1 MNDFEEVKT
10 INIKNRIIGTGIWS
24 IIGTF
29 LIKAVNLL
37 SIPIFSRLLNTAEY
51 GDVNLFMTYITIFA
65 VLLGLDFNATL
76 SKGSIEFKE
85 KRYEYEISSLG
96 FTAMFFASVL
106 VLVNVFGKQFG
117 ALLNMSV
124 FEVNV
129 LLAYSYATFV
139 ISYFSADC
147 IFQFQY
153 KKNTALSLLVVLS
166 NLGLSVFLIMVVMK
180 DNKYYGRILG
190 AAIPTVFI
198 ALIVFVKLI
207 KRSRPQLKA
216 DYIKYSLRLSVPLI
230 PHHLSGIVLSQA
242 DKIMISSMIGKA
254 ENGIYSLVY
263 NVGWVLSVLVE
274 ALNNVWMPWFYRRLD
289 HNDIATVRRKS
300 ILYLSGFSLVTI
312 LVEAIS
318 PELVKII
325 APQSYWEGIDFVMW
339 VVFAVYIVFL
349 YYFYVNIECFYKKTY
364 LVSAGT
370 MGAAVINVLLNFWG
384 LEQYGYGFAAI
395 STAVAYM
402 LLLVFHFI
410 NVRII
415 MKKNLVSDGAI
426 MLFFGGMSICSV
438 LMQVFIDEFLIRIL
452 IGAIFVLL
460 VIGAQIL
467 MQVNQKNKI

>member
-10 INIKNRIIGTGIWS
+10 INIRNKIIGTGIWS
-24 IIGTF
+24 IVGTF

-37 SIPIFSRLLNTAEY
+37 SIPIFSRLLDTAEY

-85 KRYEYEISSLG
+85 KRYEYETASLG
-96 FTAMFFASVL
+96 FTAIFSAVILAVL
-106 VLVNVFGKQFG
+106 NVFGKQFG
-117 ALLNMSV
+117 ALLDMSV
-124 FEVNV
+124 FEMNV

-166 NLGLSVFLIMVVMK
+166 NLGLSVFLIMVVMR

-190 AAIPTVFI
+190 AATPTILI
-198 ALIVFVKLI
+198 ALIVFIKLI
-207 KRSRPQLKA
+207 KRSGIQLKA

-242 DKIMISSMIGKA
+242 DKIMISGMIGKA

-263 NVGWVLSVLVE
+263 NVGWVLSVLIE

-289 HNDIATVRRKS
+289 RNDTETVREKS
-300 ILYLSGFSLVTI
+300 ILYLGGFSLVTI

-325 APQSYWEGIDFVMW
+325 APRSYWEGIDFVVW
-339 VVFAVYIVFL
+339 VVFAAYVVFL

-370 MGAAVINVLLNFWG
+370 MAAAVINVLLNFWG
-384 LEQYGYGFAAI
+384 LEKYGYGFAAI
-395 STAVAYM
+395 STVAAYVV
-402 LLLVFHFI
+402 LLVFHFI

-415 MKKNLVSDGAI
+415 MKKSLVSDVAI
-426 MLFFGGMSICSV
+426 ILSFWLMGIYSV

-452 IGAIFVLL
+452 IGAISVLL
-460 VIGAQIL
+460 IIGAEIL